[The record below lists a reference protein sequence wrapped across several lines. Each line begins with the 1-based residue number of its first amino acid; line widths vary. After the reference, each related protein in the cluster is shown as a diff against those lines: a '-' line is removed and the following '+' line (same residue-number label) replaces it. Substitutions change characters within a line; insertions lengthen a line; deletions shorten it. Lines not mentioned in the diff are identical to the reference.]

1 MTKLLDPTRTWADNC
16 CHICGNED
24 LILKEVE
31 VPTQTVT
38 KGIIK
43 IKQTVPYCN
52 QCNISTLGIEPDI
65 YNIAKFMTE
74 NEKMLYPFDYNK
86 SDKENLVNM
95 ENNVTKM
102 LIAFSILGI
111 TVKKENK

>member
-1 MTKLLDPTRTWADNC
+1 MAKLLDPTKTWADNC
-16 CHICGNED
+16 CHLCGNTN

-31 VPTQTVT
+31 VKTLTVT
-38 KGIIK
+38 KGTIER
-43 IKQTVPYCN
+43 KQTLPYCN
-52 QCNISTLGIEPDI
+52 QCKISTLGIEPEI

-95 ENNVTKM
+95 QHNITTM
-102 LIAFSILGI
+102 LITFSMLGI
-111 TVKKENK
+111 TVKKENQ